1 MNFDEAFDKLM
12 AHEGGFVNSQAD
24 PGGMT
29 KFGISKRSYP
39 LEDIPNL
46 TIERAKEI
54 ARRDFWGPAGCD
66 ALPDA
71 MKLQVFDMAY
81 NSGVKQAVRTLQK
94 AVGEVPDGILGP
106 RTLQA
111 VQSMP
116 VLRLVARFNGAR
128 LEFMA
133 DLPTWSSFSRGWC
146 KRIALNLQEA

>member
-1 MNFDEAFDKLM
+1 
-12 AHEGGFVNSQAD
+12 
-24 PGGMT
+24 
-29 KFGISKRSYP
+29 
-39 LEDIPNL
+39 
-46 TIERAKEI
+46 
-54 ARRDFWGPAGCD
+54 
-66 ALPDA
+66 